1 MSMKAQDKGKL
12 RIPFL
17 TTIAALLLV
26 LLGLLIDPIKELMQL
41 WWQNSPLTFWITV
54 VIVIVLFIVF
64 NVFALKQQAQTA
76 QGVEKG
82 TGSMTLPGNASRV
95 LKHIHQ
101 SYRDNG
107 HEWQNADDIRQ
118 TINLTPPQMQDIV
131 VLLELRGFIEVRGLS
146 QSALVRITEIGIA
159 ISKTL

>member
-1 MSMKAQDKGKL
+1 MKAPDKGNL

-26 LLGLLIDPIKELMQL
+26 LLGLLIDPIKDLVKV
-41 WWQNSPLTFWITV
+41 WWQNSPLTFWVTV
-54 VIVIVLFIVF
+54 AIVIILFIIS
-64 NVFALKQQAQTA
+64 NVFALRQPVRTA
-76 QGVEKG
+76 QAAEKG
-82 TGSMTLPGNASRV
+82 MGSMTLPSNASSV

-118 TINLTPPQMQDIV
+118 SMNLTPPQMQDVVV
-131 VLLELRGFIEVRGLS
+131 VLEQRGFIEVRGLG